1 MKNIVITADSGVC
14 PLNIEKDLLIPV
26 IINGN
31 NNTTYLDGELTNK
44 EILERTALGEKFKTS
59 SGLGGSYIDTF
70 EKQLDLNNE
79 IIHLSM
85 SYGISSGTEK
95 ICNIVMEDFCDEKG
109 NVPIS
114 IVNTMQGATGGTLI
128 YELAKDLVKTGL
140 SREKIVKEIE
150 SIRSDI
156 YTSFLVPNP
165 EGFIRSGRDSS
176 ELKLKERIKARFASV
191 MSMRGYKFRV
201 NFDNCGNL
209 ISSGEFRIRRD
220 IFDPI
225 LKDVVNENNI
235 ENYDPKYIVI
245 GNVNENKVDMQ
256 NVYNYIDS
264 FKYFENI
271 LRKDLAGAI
280 ACYGCDDLCGISV
293 LRKKK

>member
-95 ICNIVMEDFCDEKG
+95 ICNIVME
-109 NVPIS
+109 
-114 IVNTMQGATGGTLI
+114 
-128 YELAKDLVKTGL
+128 
-140 SREKIVKEIE
+140 
-150 SIRSDI
+150 
-156 YTSFLVPNP
+156 
-165 EGFIRSGRDSS
+165 
-176 ELKLKERIKARFASV
+176 
-191 MSMRGYKFRV
+191 
-201 NFDNCGNL
+201 
-209 ISSGEFRIRRD
+209 
-220 IFDPI
+220 
-225 LKDVVNENNI
+225 
-235 ENYDPKYIVI
+235 
-245 GNVNENKVDMQ
+245 
-256 NVYNYIDS
+256 
-264 FKYFENI
+264 
-271 LRKDLAGAI
+271 
-280 ACYGCDDLCGISV
+280 
-293 LRKKK
+293 